1 MVLSTSRQTGR
12 SVLRARLARRSMIH
26 PCLEC
31 ASIACQASSARMAR
45 SVPTASQARSR
56 TVAKP
61 AAKIALR
68 ISTSTLI
75 CRCVNDATLAFSSM
89 TAPRTRRPTVYAARA
104 GALAALELV
113 RPVQRDRN
121 RTKSVQRVAPAG
133 PEPTAPPVLCASIA
147 ASTLSRS
154 DFTAPIA
161 PPAVSACQARPRR
174 KHGTRALLAQTATP
188 EDLECATCAP
198 MVQSPT
204 RIASTVRNVAS
215 EQQVA
220 ADHATIVLLDQS
232 HWTTEPNAGH
242 ASASRP
248 QTQLMRTTVRCSAEA
263 LPGVRQAM
271 RASRRN
277 TVGTTTRLLG
287 ASAHPAKLGSSP
299 TKAAQSAWTALRG
312 GSALATSALRVLQA
326 PNRLQTS
333 GSARHAS
340 AEARSTARTGP
351 FVVTVNRAPS
361 HSRTRPHASIALESP
376 SR

>member
-1 MVLSTSRQTGR
+1 MR
-12 SVLRARLARRSMIH
+12 SE
-26 PCLEC
+26 EC
-31 ASIACQASSARMAR
+31 
-45 SVPTASQARSR
+45 TE
-56 TVAKP
+56 
-61 AAKIALR
+61 
-68 ISTSTLI
+68 
-75 CRCVNDATLAFSSM
+75 
-89 TAPRTRRPTVYAARA
+89 
-104 GALAALELV
+104 G
-113 RPVQRDRN
+113 
-121 RTKSVQRVAPAG
+121 
-133 PEPTAPPVLCASIA
+133 
-147 ASTLSRS
+147 
-154 DFTAPIA
+154 
-161 PPAVSACQARPRR
+161 
-174 KHGTRALLAQTATP
+174 
-188 EDLECATCAP
+188 LECATCAL

-248 QTQLMRTTVRCSAEA
+248 QTQLMRTTVRCSAMA
-263 LPGVRQAM
+263 LPGVRQTM

-312 GSALATSALRVLQA
+312 ESALATSALRVPQA

-340 AEARSTARTGP
+340 VEARSTARTGP
-351 FVVTVNRAPS
+351 FVGTAPQAL
-361 HSRTRPHASIALESP
+361 SRLRMRRHASIALESP